1 MKDYK
6 YLLSKDS
13 FLLRFRDRQEL
24 AFMYVKPPGLESTSK
39 KEESIQEESNEPVV
53 LFSERFLEFQ
63 DLGCCE
69 GGS

>member
-24 AFMYVKPPGLESTSK
+24 AFMYVRPPGLESTSK
-39 KEESIQEESNEPVV
+39 KEESIQENSNQSVV
-53 LFSERFLEFQ
+53 FFKERFL
-63 DLGCCE
+63 GIS
-69 GGS
+69 GSRLL